1 MAQRV
6 TNRNEVGLRRYRMTY
21 GEYLAWAD
29 EDVRAEWVNGEV
41 IAYMPPDKVHQ
52 DIAFFL
58 ATILRHYVE
67 LRGLGEIMIAPFEM
81 RLDAVNSSREPD
93 ILFVSARHAERLTRL
108 RLVGPA
114 DVVIE
119 ITSDST
125 AHIDIHEK
133 FEEYRQAEV
142 AEHWLVDPREGRQA
156 FTAYHLTQRGTYE
169 PLPLDAAGRF
179 HSLEIPGFWLDPAW
193 LWRQPLP
200 QPLRML
206 ARIAP
211 DLLHNALVE
220 ESDTGTDRNGRH

>member
-6 TNRNEVGLRRYRMTY
+6 TNRNEAGLRRYRMTY
-21 GEYLAWAD
+21 GEYLGWAD

-52 DIAFFL
+52 DIVFFL

-67 LRGLGEIMIAPFEM
+67 LRRLGEIMLAPFEM

-93 ILFVSARHAERLTRL
+93 ILFVASRHAERLTRL

-125 AHIDIHEK
+125 AHIDMHEK
-133 FEEYRQAEV
+133 FEEYRRAEV
-142 AEHWLVDPREGRQA
+142 AEYWLVDPREGKQE
-156 FTAYHLTQRGTYE
+156 FHAYHLNQYGAYE
-169 PLPLDAAGRF
+169 LLPFDATGRF
-179 HSLEIPGFWLDPAW
+179 HSVEIPV
-193 LWRQPLP
+193 
-200 QPLRML
+200 L
-206 ARIAP
+206 ARTCM
-211 DLLHNALVE
+211 ALAATTAATAA
-220 ESDTGTDRNGRH
+220 SSSADRPGPAAQCVR